1 MNITT
6 NSELEYFE
14 FFIAIQSALLEKR
27 YKLTPKEQKFLALCA
42 EYHCKGGNLHD
53 FEELATYLT
62 KIGIVSTHQECSVY
76 KNRLSIK
83 KWIDTGR
90 GRFRLPAA
98 LSKVTDYVLNIRCNR
113 GSTGQSVDSVR
124 TGDGPPGDVSTSRR
138 RLLHELE
145 RVSPRK
151 GSGNPELDH
160 VQGDARTT

>member
-1 MNITT
+1 MNIIT

-14 FFIAIQSALLEKR
+14 YFIAIQSSLLEKR

-42 EYHCKGGNLHD
+42 EYHCAGGNLHD

-98 LSKVTDYVLNIRCNR
+98 LSKVTDYVLSIRCNR
-113 GSTGQSVDSVR
+113 TSPGSSDNELSR
-124 TGDGPPGDVSTSRR
+124 GDGKQSDVSTSRR
-138 RLLHELE
+138 KLLHELE
-145 RVSPRK
+145 RV
-151 GSGNPELDH
+151 GSGEKSIEPESDN
-160 VQGDARTT
+160 V